1 MQKPAGSPARPEGSR
16 QGLTRRGAPWEPTRS
31 TGHPAQRG
39 RSRRSWGP
47 VRGCR
52 GHREGRVCESPAAA
66 VTNGYKLSGLKQHK
80 FFVSRSGGQKS
91 GWGWTQG
98 ANTAG
103 SLGDPGKAHSGFLQL
118 LEATCAPWL
127 TPCHSARH
135 LRVTCVLTDTPAPL
149 PLPL

>member
-16 QGLTRRGAPWEPTRS
+16 QGLTRRGAPWEPTPS

-66 VTNGYKLSGLKQHK
+66 VTNGYKLSGLKQRK
-80 FFVSRSGGQKS
+80 FIVSRSGGQKS
-91 GWGWTQG
+91 GWGRTQG

-103 SLGDPGKAHSGFLQL
+103 SSGDPGKGPLWLPPASGGRLHSLAHTMSRCSPP
-118 LEATCAPWL
+118 ACDVCA
-127 TPCHSARH
+127 
-135 LRVTCVLTDTPAPL
+135 D
-149 PLPL
+149 

>member
-47 VRGCR
+47 VWGCR
-52 GHREGRVCESPAAA
+52 GHHEGRVCESPAAA
-66 VTNGYKLSGLKQHK
+66 VTNGYKLSGLKQRK
-80 FFVSRSGGQKS
+80 FIVSRSGGQKS
-91 GWGWTQG
+91 GWGWTQD

-103 SLGDPGKAHSGFLQL
+103 SSGDPGKGPLWLPPASGGHLHSLAHTVSRCSPP
-118 LEATCAPWL
+118 ACDVCA
-127 TPCHSARH
+127 
-135 LRVTCVLTDTPAPL
+135 D
-149 PLPL
+149 